1 MAQMKKKKNNT
12 SFVPIILDVLK
23 PGRSLIFFKESSI
36 YMSWKGVLKPQNSN
50 ILPSREIIVT

>member
-1 MAQMKKKKNNT
+1 MAQMKKTKNT

-23 PGRSLIFFKESSI
+23 PGRSLIFLKESSI
-36 YMSWKGVLKPQNSN
+36 YKSWKEVLKPQNSN